1 MNQIRIS
8 DVTIRQ
14 AGKSMTFREKLEA
27 AKLLDRLAVS
37 VITLREI
44 ENAKIDSLLIKS
56 VAGSVKNSI
65 LAVPVS
71 LTEESVRM
79 TWDAL
84 KNAAHPR
91 MQVPAAV
98 STVQMEYL
106 FHKKPEAMLAAIEST
121 VKSCA
126 VVCNDVEFIAED
138 ATRSEE
144 SFLDDAIRTAIA
156 AGANTVTFC
165 DTAGTLLPDGIAEFI
180 DNLKARV
187 PELSEVTIGFDASN
201 GLAMADACS
210 IAAVWHGANEVKTA
224 AFGGDG
230 ANLENVARILHV
242 KGEARGVATGMRMTE
257 ISRLVGQ
264 IAWLCQPGRNK
275 GIHAESGIHEESDLY
290 LTAQDDVTAVQK
302 AVERLG
308 YDLSEEDV
316 ATVYEA
322 FCRIAEKKDKV
333 GFRELDAIVASA
345 ALQVP
350 PTYILESYVIN
361 TGNIITATAHV
372 CMKKHDAIVE
382 GVSLGDGAVDAAFR
396 AIEQI
401 IGHHYELDDF
411 QVQSVTEGREA
422 MGQTVVK
429 LRSNGK
435 LYSGRGISTDILGAS
450 IRAYVNA
457 LNKIVYEEA
466 EV

>member
-1 MNQIRIS
+1 MKQIRIS
-8 DVTIRQ
+8 DTTIRQ
-14 AGKSMTFREKLEA
+14 AGKIMTFREKLEA

-37 VITLREI
+37 VIGLREI
-44 ENAKIDSLLIKS
+44 ESKKIDSLLIKS
-56 VAGSVKNSI
+56 VAGAVKNSI
-65 LAVPVS
+65 VAVPVA
-71 LTEESVRM
+71 LCEESVRE

-84 KNAAHPR
+84 KSAARPR
-91 MQVPAAV
+91 LQIVAAV

-106 FHKKPEAMLAAIEST
+106 YHKKPESMLQAIHDT
-121 VKSCA
+121 VKLCA
-126 VVCNDVEFIAED
+126 ECCGDVEFIAED
-138 ATRSEE
+138 ATRSDEG
-144 SFLDDAIRTAIA
+144 FLDEALRTAIS
-156 AGANTVTFC
+156 AGAGTVTVC
-165 DTAGTLLPDGIAEFI
+165 DTAGSLLPDGIAEFF
-180 DNLKARV
+180 DGLRQRV
-187 PELSEVTIGFDASN
+187 PELQQVTLGFEASN
-201 GLAMADACS
+201 TLAMADACS
-210 IAAVWHGANEVKTA
+210 IAAVWHGACEIKA
-224 AFGGDG
+224 AVFGGVG
-230 ANLENVARILHV
+230 ANLEHVARIIAA
-242 KGEARGVATGMRMTE
+242 KGEARGVCTGIRMTE
-257 ISRLVGQ
+257 ISRLAGQ
-264 IAWLCQPGRNK
+264 IAWMCQPGKNK
-275 GIHAESGIHEESDLY
+275 NVPVDSGVHEENDLY
-290 LTAQDDVTAVQK
+290 LTVQDDIQAVQK

-308 YDLSEEDV
+308 YDLSEEDM
-316 ATVYEA
+316 ATVFEA
-322 FCRIAEKKDKV
+322 FGRIAEKKDKV

-350 PTYILESYVIN
+350 PTYVLESYVIN

-372 CMKKHDAIVE
+372 CMKKQGNIVE